1 MLTGMPSKTTLK
13 GRTLDS
19 PKPNWQPLLNL
30 LAGDFMWMFDV
41 ELEDG
46 RCVHAYKHYVTRRY
60 IHIADDDTA
69 FVYAD
74 RSRYEEVD
82 PEWLLEEVLEGYDR
96 RTRRLAVDDDDPA
109 P

>member
-1 MLTGMPSKTTLK
+1 MPAKKALK
-13 GRTLDS
+13 GRPLSS

-46 RCVHAYKHYVTRRY
+46 RCVHAYKHHSTRRY
-60 IHIADDDTA
+60 IHLADDDSA
-69 FVYAD
+69 FVYVD
-74 RSRYEEVD
+74 PDRYEEVD
-82 PEWLLEEVLEGYDR
+82 PEWLLEQVLEGRDR
-96 RTRRLAVDDDDPA
+96 RAAQGTVHEADDPA